1 MTQILIETPTT
12 EFLTSIP
19 QRNACKKW
27 YNLNREAVL
36 QQRRN
41 MWRQKNKYNQFFSL
55 VKLIG
60 MNKRE
65 SQNILKMAL
74 STGDLL
80 IDLNPNTSFSNR
92 KIPYQIFYD
101 MFVLNDDYSVIE
113 VDYKCDGSSLTI
125 QFHDNHI
132 YNRPNV
138 INS

>member
-1 MTQILIETPTT
+1 MTQIMIETPTT
-12 EFLTSIP
+12 EFTTSLP

-27 YNLNREAVL
+27 YELNREKVL
-36 QQRRN
+36 QQRRD
-41 MWRQKNKYNQFFSL
+41 MWRNKNKYNQFFSL

-65 SQNILKMAL
+65 SQNIIKLAL

-80 IDLNPNTSFSNR
+80 IDLNPHTYHSNR

-113 VDYKCDGSSLTI
+113 VDYKCDGNTLTI

-132 YNRPNV
+132 YNRPKV
-138 INS
+138 L

>member
-1 MTQILIETPTT
+1 MTQIMIETPTT
-12 EFLTSIP
+12 EFITSLP

-27 YNLNREAVL
+27 YDNNRETVL

-41 MWRQKNKYNQFFSL
+41 MWREKNKYNQFFSL

-60 MNKRE
+60 INKRE
-65 SQNILKMAL
+65 SQNIIKMAL

-80 IDLNPNTSFSNR
+80 IDLNPDSCHSNR

-101 MFVLNDDYSVIE
+101 MFIMNTDYSVIE
-113 VDYKCDGSSLTI
+113 IDYKCNGETLTL

-132 YNRPNV
+132 YNRPKV
-138 INS
+138 L